1 MASDDVAPYCP
12 NGVGA
17 DEEGCGGNQGRPEG
31 KADPAGWSAGLGSGS
46 SLNVALGAAESYP
59 ATLNS
64 GDARKSESGLGS
76 DNPRGDS
83 SAVSK
88 ASAAE
93 AAPDGL
99 TFGEMAGKATTFS
112 VRRARDDGSRFKE
125 WLPDTGSKDI
135 VSRLHAQSWLD
146 ISSSPRPLFFVSSMT
161 GIVVPDFKD
170 GKSDSKE
177 SVEWT
182 APKRGEACTE
192 SKSGESGKSV
202 SRGEMNASEVER
214 DASPGPDAIS
224 CKNEVSRCK
233 SSSDIAP
240 LFKVSWGP
248 DVVVDGALME
258 RLSPA

>member
-125 WLPDTGSKDI
+125 WLP
-135 VSRLHAQSWLD
+135 
-146 ISSSPRPLFFVSSMT
+146 RPLFFVSSMT
-161 GIVVPDFKD
+161 GIVVPDLKD

-202 SRGEMNASEVER
+202 SRGEMNAGEVER
-214 DASPGPDAIS
+214 DASPGPDVIS

-233 SSSDIAP
+233 SSCDIAP

-248 DVVVDGALME
+248 DVVVDGALTE
-258 RLSPA
+258 KLSPA